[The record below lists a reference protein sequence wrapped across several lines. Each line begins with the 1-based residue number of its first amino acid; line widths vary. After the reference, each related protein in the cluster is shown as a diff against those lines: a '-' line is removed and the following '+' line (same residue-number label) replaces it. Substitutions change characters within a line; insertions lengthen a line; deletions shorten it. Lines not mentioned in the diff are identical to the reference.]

1 MARCYPVATLAQPP
15 ISTVIADF
23 LKERSVAPPTKDKRK
38 QQRQEDAH
46 VRAAK
51 TAKLTPITQFAR

>member
-1 MARCYPVATLAQPP
+1 M
-15 ISTVIADF
+15 IASF
-23 LKERSVAPPTKDKRK
+23 VKERSVAPPSKDKRK

-51 TAKLTPITQFAR
+51 LAKLTPITQFAR